1 MKCVSSTKVICVSAT
16 NVSLFSISLSQLC
29 ATIAAFAKASLMKI
43 KAYMYLSFHP
53 FPPSFLSVIL
63 PSFKE
68 GVFLPITFFKSKN
81 NGKWKIK
88 RKKKLSQI
96 HFKNNIKKKKRRRLK
111 EEIPTDFRRSNFSI
125 FPKNIYF
132 NSFLHWTIFSNV
144 SFLTSKTAKVDH
156 IQQRK

>member
-1 MKCVSSTKVICVSAT
+1 MSCSANILVSSAGLQGDSLAEKVGCLPSSATDLPYEKILLNRRTYGEFLYPTCLCQLTQRMKCVSSTKVICVSAT

-81 NGKWKIK
+81 NGK
-88 RKKKLSQI
+88 
-96 HFKNNIKKKKRRRLK
+96 
-111 EEIPTDFRRSNFSI
+111 
-125 FPKNIYF
+125 
-132 NSFLHWTIFSNV
+132 
-144 SFLTSKTAKVDH
+144 
-156 IQQRK
+156 